1 VNHLGEPQVFK
12 DVDSIW
18 PGEDFFNVIDT
29 AVRSCHT
36 LPVII
41 GPKWLSITDK
51 RRRQRI
57 DDPGDFIRLGIETAI
72 AHGVQIIPVL
82 VLDAE
87 MPTGDTLPPSIAV
100 LARRKAIQIS
110 SNRFQADLERLIRAI
125 DDQRLTRG

>member
-1 VNHLGEPQVFK
+1 VPHPAG
-12 DVDSIW
+12 
-18 PGEDFFNVIDT
+18 
-29 AVRSCHT
+29 RHR
-36 LPVII
+36 
-41 GPKWLSITDK
+41 PKWLSITDE

-57 DDPGDFIRLGIETAI
+57 DDPGDFIWLGTETAI

>member
-1 VNHLGEPQVFK
+1 
-12 DVDSIW
+12 
-18 PGEDFFNVIDT
+18 
-29 AVRSCHT
+29 VRSCHT
-36 LPVII
+36 LPVI

-125 DDQRLTRG
+125 DDQRLTRC

>member
-1 VNHLGEPQVFK
+1 MNHLGEPQVFK
-12 DVDSIW
+12 DVDSIS
-18 PGEDFFNVIDT
+18 PSEDFVNVIDT

-36 LPVII
+36 LPVI

-87 MPTGDTLPPSIAV
+87 MPTGDTLPPSISV

-110 SNRFQADLERLIRAI
+110 SNRFQADLERLIRAT